1 MSSASAAFH
10 HGYDPRAV
18 ERKVQSFERYWYR
31 YCPHLGRW
39 SYFIEQFPALVRR
52 RCHELAAPS
61 IPAPTHTPGAG
72 TVDRGEVLCAIKTL
86 PSTDYKSSGRP
97 EIVVEIRGPT
107 TSDYFSQ
114 GAGAARGVLDAVLGR
129 SHVTQY
135 ILGPFPDHD

>member
-52 RCHELAAPS
+52 RRYELAAPS
-61 IPAPTHTPGAG
+61 FPAPAHTPPAIAAPPPRPPPPPPLPPPAPPVVPAECDPFN
-72 TVDRGEVLCAIKTL
+72 VDRFLSPG
-86 PSTDYKSSGRP
+86 PP
-97 EIVVEIRGPT
+97 ELAGFYVDSHFENYAKIR
-107 TSDYFSQ
+107 
-114 GAGAARGVLDAVLGR
+114 ARASLER
-129 SHVTQY
+129 
-135 ILGPFPDHD
+135 

>member
-1 MSSASAAFH
+1 MAAALFAGAAF
-10 HGYDPRAV
+10 G
-18 ERKVQSFERYWYR
+18 
-31 YCPHLGRW
+31 GRGAGIIIYSTFASMASW
-39 SYFIEQFPALVRR
+39 GASRR
-52 RCHELAAPS
+52 LH
-61 IPAPTHTPGAG
+61 GAG
-72 TVDRGEVLCAIKTL
+72 TVDRGGVPPTTKTL